1 MFSPSSPACT
11 ARRATRRLLA
21 TALTLIAT
29 TVLAV
34 AQVGGNAPGAPIK
47 PKFNVLFLIA
57 DDLNCDLG
65 AYGAKEMVT
74 PNIDKLAA
82 RGVRFDRA
90 YCQFPLCSPS
100 RSSFLTGRR
109 PNVTGVHLNPSGGVT
124 PVSPHFREKIPATL
138 TLPQLFK
145 RHGIFA
151 ARVGK
156 LYHYGVPADIGTSS
170 LDDYYSWDLVVNP
183 RGRDRENQ
191 EKIFSIQPNVTAP
204 GASSAFGGTLSWL
217 ADDEGEDTEHTD
229 GIGATEAVKLLE
241 RFKREAR
248 PFFLAVGF
256 YRPHTPYVSPKKYF
270 DLYPTNKITLPPL
283 SADDRARPIAPAWA
297 SSHPAQDKLTD
308 DVRRQAIQAYHAAT
322 SYMDAQLGRV
332 VDALDGL
339 GLAQST
345 VIVFT
350 SDHGYHLG
358 DHGLWQKQSLFE
370 RSARVPLI
378 ISAPGAKGNGRSTTA
393 LAEMLDLYPT
403 LAALCGLPAPDYL
416 DGTSLRPIL
425 DDVNATVKNAA
436 FSQVRRG
443 ANGEGYSVRSGQWRY
458 TEWTDAAGKLTAA
471 QLFDEVADPAE
482 TKNLALDP
490 ARAATVKELAALL
503 APIRAQK

>member
-1 MFSPSSPACT
+1 MSTVPHSL
-11 ARRATRRLLA
+11 RRP
-21 TALTLIAT
+21 
-29 TVLAV
+29 LAV
-34 AQVGGNAPGAPIK
+34 FGVFVCLAVSAAAQVGGSTPAAPIK

-57 DDLNCDLG
+57 DDLNTDLG
-65 AYGAKEMVT
+65 CYGAAEMKT
-74 PNIDKLAA
+74 PRIDALAR

-109 PNVTGVHLNPSGGVT
+109 PNVTGVLLNPSGGVT
-124 PVSPHFREKIPATL
+124 PVSPHFREKIPATV

-145 RHGIFA
+145 RHGIFS

-170 LDDYYSWDLVVNP
+170 LDDYYSWDQVINP

-191 EKIFSIQPNVTAP
+191 EKIFSIAPNVVAP
-204 GASSAFGGTLSWL
+204 GASSAFGATLSWL
-217 ADDEGEDTEHTD
+217 ADDEGEDLDHTD

-241 RFKREAR
+241 RFKRESR

-256 YRPHTPYVSPKKYF
+256 YRPHTPYVAPKRYF
-270 DLYPTNKITLPPL
+270 DLYPTNNIPLPPL
-283 SADDRARPIAPAWA
+283 SDDDRKRPIAAAWA
-297 SSHPAQDKLTD
+297 SAQAVQDNLTD
-308 DVRRQAIQAYHAAT
+308 DVRRQAIQAYRAST
-322 SYMDAQLGRV
+322 SYMDAQVGRV
-332 VDALDGL
+332 IDALDRL
-339 GLAQST
+339 GLAQNT

-378 ISAPGAKGNGRSTTA
+378 IAAPGATANGRA
-393 LAEMLDLYPT
+393 ARGVVEMVDLYPT
-403 LAALCGLPAPDYL
+403 LAALAGLPAPDYL
-416 DGTSLRPIL
+416 DGKSLAPML
-425 DDVNATVKNAA
+425 DDANATVKTAA

-443 ANGEGYSVRSGQWRY
+443 AGGNSYAVRSGQWRY
-458 TEWTDAAGKLTAA
+458 IEWANTDGTPAGA
-471 QLFDEVADPAE
+471 QLFNEDADPAE
-482 TKNLALDP
+482 TKNLATDP
-490 ARAATVKELAALL
+490 AHAATVKELAALI